1 MCAANERIALGK
13 PEARRKSTCCSR
25 YPCCLAI
32 LALVLAVLV
41 LAAML
46 DAATAPTAPSPS
58 APLVLC
64 ALFSL
69 RYEAPYLLP
78 W

>member
-1 MCAANERIALGK
+1 MCAPNERAALVT
-13 PEARRKSTCCSR
+13 PEVRRKSTCCTR

-41 LAAML
+41 LVAIL

>member
-1 MCAANERIALGK
+1 MCAANERAALVT
-13 PEARRKSTCCSR
+13 PEKRRKTTFCSR
-25 YPCCLAI
+25 CPCCLAI
-32 LALVLAVLV
+32 LALVLAVIV
-41 LAAML
+41 LAAIL
-46 DAATAPTAPSPS
+46 DAATSPTAPSPS